1 MGGVHLPKY
10 LLSPISSA
18 TAAHEDSSLDESG
31 SPLYGRVDGEAK
43 AWIAS
48 DDDPAAGTPGSG
60 RRSLTG
66 RGAQGPGD
74 FHRPAPSRPRA
85 AQPDT

>member
-18 TAAHEDSSLDESG
+18 TAAHEDSCLDESG

-60 RRSLTG
+60 RWSLTR

-85 AQPDT
+85 AQPEL